1 MKKWFVA
8 VAGNIGVGKST
19 LTRMLCERLGWEP
32 LYEVA
37 GDNPYLDDLYKDMR
51 RWSFHSEVFF
61 LARKVRTYRRIIN
74 STRSVV
80 QDRTIYEDAE
90 IFVENFYREGLMSER
105 DYHTYRE
112 LYEVVV
118 ELLPPPNLVIYLK
131 ASVPTLMERIA
142 LRGRD
147 YEKAISR
154 DYLEKLN
161 ALYDEWIERYD
172 LGPVLT
178 VPADRMDFVR
188 FDRHMDIIA
197 EKVVEKLQGKEAIR
211 F

>member
-118 ELLPPPNLVIYLK
+118 ELLPPPDLVIYLK

-147 YEKAISR
+147 YEKTISR

-161 ALYDEWIERYD
+161 ALYDEWIEHYD